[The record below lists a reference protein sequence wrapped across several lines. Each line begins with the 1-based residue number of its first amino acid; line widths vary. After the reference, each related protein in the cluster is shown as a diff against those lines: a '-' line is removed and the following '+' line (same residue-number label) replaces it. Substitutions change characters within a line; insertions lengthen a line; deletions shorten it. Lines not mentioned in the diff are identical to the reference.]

1 MKLFLLGF
9 MGSGKTYWG
18 RKLSRA
24 LELPL
29 FDLDEQIAAA
39 EGMTIAEIF
48 NRKGESY
55 FRELERDALR
65 AARTEP
71 RFVVSCGGGAP
82 CFFDNME
89 VMNESGLTVW
99 LDAPVPVMVERL
111 KRRRHERPLIRELD
125 DKALTAYVE
134 RKLEE
139 RRPFYSRAHL
149 VLDPEH
155 YDLSS
160 LTEKIKSCKEPF

>member
-24 LELPL
+24 LKLPL

-39 EGMTIAEIF
+39 EGMTIAEILTH
-48 NRKGESY
+48 KGEAY
-55 FRELERDALR
+55 FRELEREALR
-65 AARTEP
+65 AASAGK

-89 VMNESGLTVW
+89 VMNESGLTIW
-99 LDAPVPVMVERL
+99 LDAPVSVMVERL

-125 DKALTAYVE
+125 DTALTAYVKQ
-134 RKLEE
+134 KLEE
-139 RRPFYSRAHL
+139 RRPFYSQARLAL
-149 VLDPEH
+149 NPEH